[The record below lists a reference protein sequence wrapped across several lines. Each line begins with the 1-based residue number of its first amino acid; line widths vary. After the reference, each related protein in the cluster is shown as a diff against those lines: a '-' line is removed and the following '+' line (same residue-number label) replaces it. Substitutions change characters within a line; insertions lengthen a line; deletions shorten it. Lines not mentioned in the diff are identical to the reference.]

1 MRGGG
6 IKPKRDVHKS
16 DRASQQP
23 SPPPDTKRKE
33 EIRNWSGKWS
43 MVGILSW

>member
-23 SPPPDTKRKE
+23 RPLQIPRERKKL
-33 EIRNWSGKWS
+33 EIEVENDLWLRY
-43 MVGILSW
+43 